1 MAYEPDILEQAVPPL
16 NPNEG
21 LVQLAMAKG
30 KPGKV
35 PFMKDP
41 MGRPDPIK
49 TLDLDIPL
57 QIEKG
62 KSIEDLKS
70 EKLNLETELGELNKS
85 KEIMEKDPSIIEGPQ
100 EFKDYRNIN
109 EHIQKNQDVIDILN
123 TQIKAIENTKQP
135 EVVEGAIDFGMDQP
149 VMKWA
154 IPDAIKEMNQDRF
167 TIGQLL
173 NALGEKVSKT
183 ELDETSFEPAL
194 KNQAYLKKNFQL
206 DKGQILEAP
215 IKGLDLDMIKD
226 VDAQGKVTKTIF
238 RVKNDTRKFDL
249 NTVITKEQ
257 ALGIFHDVAPK
268 IKANMF
274 SSQPIKAAMREF
286 QTFLTAKGETRYIR
300 GQSIEGPLKN
310 RPLTREGEN
319 LRLMLL
325 NDLNMIS
332 EGITEKT
339 SGNQKIF
346 SVEAGAR
353 DAAIDR
359 LNTFFKDN
367 YGVDNVFE
375 NGIDIYSADM
385 PAYVKRAGNIMLDI
399 LKGRGLNYQTEGSP
413 SHGSTQFLP
422 GSMNQS
428 ELVFHYEPGRLRQ
441 NEPRYSNDHSF
452 PMTLDNIF
460 VWTRFSD
467 RYDSRNRK
475 LLFVEEIQSD
485 MHQKV
490 RAGTK
495 KYVMRQDKPNPAV
508 RKLQDQL
515 QQLEKEL
522 NQEWKMGDPRRE
534 QVRKEIKA
542 VEKKLDKEGVLKGD
556 TTEGPFKKS
565 ENYANFALKNVIRYA
580 LDNGYDGVALIN
592 GKAKNKANN
601 NTAGSKQWKGT
612 LSAYNNIYAKTLK
625 NIASDKNL
633 YFPETGVII
642 KDGNGVN
649 WAHLPAV
656 IFNEKSVP
664 EIRGEGFKTYKA
676 KGGFVLNPRRE
687 IMKDVVPT
695 L

>member
-49 TLDLDIPL
+49 PLDLDIPL
-57 QIEKG
+57 KIEKG

-70 EKLNLETELGELNKS
+70 EKLNLETEITAIEKS
-85 KEIMEKDPSIIEGPQ
+85 DQFKSLEEGPIALDKIDTN
-100 EFKDYRNIN
+100 FKKILT
-109 EHIQKNQDVIDILN
+109 IDE
-123 TQIKAIENTKQP
+123 QIKAIESTKQP
-135 EVVEGAIDFGMDQP
+135 EVVEGVIDFGMDQP

-154 IPDAIKEMNQDRF
+154 IPDAIKDMKQDRF

-173 NALGEKVSKT
+173 NALKEKVSKT

-194 KNQAYLKKNFQL
+194 RNQAYLKENFQL
-206 DKGQILEAP
+206 DKGQILETP

-226 VDAQGKVTKTIF
+226 VDAKGDIIKTIF
-238 RVKNDTRKFDL
+238 RVKNDTRPFDL

-274 SSQPIKAAMREF
+274 SSQPINAAMTEF
-286 QTFLTAKGETRYIR
+286 KTFLTARGDRQYIR
-300 GQSIEGPLKN
+300 GQGIEAPLKN

-319 LRLMLL
+319 LRIMLL
-325 NDLNMIS
+325 NDLKMVAD
-332 EGITEKT
+332 GITEKT
-339 SGNQKIF
+339 SGNQNIF
-346 SVEAGAR
+346 SVDAKVR
-353 DAAIDR
+353 DAAIDH
-359 LNTFFKDN
+359 LNTFFSEN
-367 YGVDNVFE
+367 YGVKNVFE

-399 LKGRGLNYQTEGSP
+399 LKGRGLNYQTEGKP
-413 SHGSTQFLP
+413 SHGTTQFLP

-428 ELVFHYEPGRLRQ
+428 ELVFHYEPGRLRE
-441 NEPRYSNDHSF
+441 NEPLYSNDHSF
-452 PMTLDNIF
+452 PMTLDNVF

-508 RKLQDQL
+508 RKLQNQL

-522 NQEWKMGDPRRE
+522 NQEWKPNDPRRE

-592 GKAKNKANN
+592 GKAKNAANN
-601 NTAGSKQWKGT
+601 NSAGSKQWKGT
-612 LSAYNNIYAKTLK
+612 NSAYNNIYAKTLK

-664 EIRGEGFKTYKA
+664 KIRGEGFTTYKA
-676 KGGFVLNPRRE
+676 KGGFVLDPRRE

>member
-70 EKLNLETELGELNKS
+70 EKLNLETEIDAITKSDQFKSLGE
-85 KEIMEKDPSIIEGPQ
+85 GPIA
-100 EFKDYRNIN
+100 FDK
-109 EHIQKNQDVIDILN
+109 IQKNEDVINILN
-123 TQIKAIENTKQP
+123 EQIKAIESTKQP

-249 NTVITKEQ
+249 NTIITKEQ